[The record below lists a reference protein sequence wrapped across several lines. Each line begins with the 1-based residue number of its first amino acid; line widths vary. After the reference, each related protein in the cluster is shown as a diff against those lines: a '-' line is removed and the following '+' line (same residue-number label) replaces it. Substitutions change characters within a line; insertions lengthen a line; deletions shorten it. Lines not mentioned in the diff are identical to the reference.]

1 MPCKCNSNV
10 TISKR
15 EYRYL
20 IRSNKNEFKSVIQK
34 NSKMKK
40 KDNDLKMY
48 IDYSYNMYD
57 SYNNLYNSL
66 NNHLKKYMN
75 YSKYLEELLDNKVID
90 DVIKGEEQREEQR
103 EEQSNQSSEQS
114 NEIKSPETFY

>member
-1 MPCKCNSNV
+1 MPYKWNGDI

-15 EYRYL
+15 EYRY
-20 IRSNKNEFKSVIQK
+20 IVRSNKNEFKSGIQK

-90 DVIKGEEQREEQR
+90 DVIKGEEQSNQSS
-103 EEQSNQSSEQS
+103 EQSNQSSEQD